1 MYSDTTPVILGIQN
15 FSWIIWTLLLTPN
28 CPLSPWYMIKISGT
42 MDSGTQT
49 FPLLQITRTS
59 PASRNCHCP
68 FQEPAK
74 WAYSPHQ
81 ESRSCVTARRESSL
95 DSTLTTLLQKAS
107 GNPSSVASSKAARKS
122 GHRDNASNTKFSLPV
137 L

>member
-1 MYSDTTPVILGIQN
+1 MYPDTTPVILGIQN
-15 FSWIIWTLLLTPN
+15 FSWIIWTVLLTPK
-28 CPLSPWYMIKISGT
+28 CPLSSWYMVKISGT
-42 MDSGTQT
+42 MASGTQT
-49 FPLLQITRTS
+49 FPPLQITRTS

-68 FQEPAK
+68 FREPAK
-74 WAYSPHQ
+74 WAYSPHR

-107 GNPSSVASSKAARKS
+107 GNPSSVASFKAARKS
-122 GHRDNASNTKFSLPV
+122 GLRHNASGTRFSLPA